1 MRRLSSAFA
10 AGFITIFLFSAD
22 AGASIS
28 EGVRQRLEVTQYG
41 FALEAAGKPL
51 LAKTAIATFYE
62 QNGFEPIWVRADKVR
77 DPAKQIVQFIEESS
91 AHGLTPSDYHLNAI
105 LQLMGAT
112 EKRPGEADLTDLELL
127 LTDAFLLLGSHLAAG
142 KLNPVTIDAEWFANR
157 RDIDIAAVLAD
168 AVKDRAL
175 ARRLEDLAPQDAHYA
190 ALVTQLANY
199 RAIEK
204 KGGFTRIAEGP
215 ALKPGIADERA
226 SQLRRRLNQSG
237 DLTET
242 PTKDDPLGDATYD
255 AKLADAVKA
264 FQSRHGLTPDGVV
277 GGATLAALN
286 RPVSERIDQM
296 RVNLERLRWAP
307 RELDRRHVFVNI
319 AGFELRAVEDNKTVF
334 AKRVIVGRDYRRTP
348 VFSDQISYLVLN
360 PTWTVPQ
367 SIAVADKLP
376 DLRSDPAKLVNAGYD
391 VYQGSGAD
399 QRKVDPMNVNWANVT
414 PQTFSYRIVQRAG
427 PQNALG
433 QVKFMF
439 PNQFNVYLHDTPSR
453 ELFAQ
458 ERRTFSSGCVRV
470 QEPLD
475 LAVFALKGQGDWTPA
490 KLSEAVASNNTQTV
504 TLDRPLP
511 IHITYLTA
519 WADEDGAL
527 QFRDDIYARDARVLT
542 GLSQTPGI
550 N

>member
-10 AGFITIFLFSAD
+10 AGFITIFLFSAN

-28 EGVRQRLEVTQYG
+28 EGVRQRIEVTQYG

-62 QNGFEPIWVRADKVR
+62 QNGFEPIWVRGDKVR
-77 DPAKQIVQFIEESS
+77 GPAKQFVQLIEESS
-91 AHGLTPSDYHLNAI
+91 AHGLTPADYHLDTI
-105 LQLMGAT
+105 QRLIGT
-112 EKRPGEADLTDLELL
+112 REARARETDLTDLELL
-127 LTDAFLLLGSHLAAG
+127 LTDAYLLLGSHLSAG
-142 KLNPVTIDAEWFANR
+142 KLNPETIDAEWFANR
-157 RDIDIAAVLAD
+157 RDVDMVTVLTD
-168 AVKDRAL
+168 AVTDRAL
-175 ARRLEDLAPQDAHYA
+175 ARRLQELSPQDANYT
-190 ALVTQLANY
+190 ALLARLAEY
-199 RAIEK
+199 RAIDND
-204 KGGFTRIAEGP
+204 GGFARIAEGP
-215 ALKPGIADERA
+215 ALKPDLADERI
-226 SQLRRRLNQSG
+226 SQLRRRLRQSG
-237 DLTET
+237 DLTEA
-242 PTKDDPLGDATYD
+242 PTKDDPLVDATYD
-255 AKLADAVKA
+255 VKLANAVKA

-277 GGATLAALN
+277 GGATLTALN
-286 RPVSERIDQM
+286 RPVSERIDQV

-307 RELDRRHVFVNI
+307 EDLGRRHVVVNI

-399 QRKVDPMNVNWANVT
+399 QRKVDPMTVNWANVT
-414 PQTFSYRIVQRAG
+414 PQTFSYRMVQRAG

-458 ERRTFSSGCVRV
+458 ERRSFSSGCVRV

-475 LAVFALKGQGDWTPA
+475 LAAFALKGQGDWTPA
-490 KLSEAVASNNTQTV
+490 KLSEAVASKNTQTV

-519 WADEDGAL
+519 WSDEDGAL
-527 QFRDDIYARDARVLT
+527 QFRDDIYARDTAVLA
-542 GLSQTPGI
+542 GLRTAPL
-550 N
+550 